1 MGTPTVVMYRE
12 DLARLL
18 GITLDRLHFDIR
30 QTGRLVMFE
39 IFVDGKDLTP
49 EQEQIAADFI
59 MAHDGM
65 VSVFVA
71 NKA

>member
-18 GITLDRLHFDIR
+18 GVSLDRLHFDVR

-39 IFVDGKDLTP
+39 VLVDGKDLTP

-65 VSVFVA
+65 MGVFVA
-71 NKA
+71 SKA